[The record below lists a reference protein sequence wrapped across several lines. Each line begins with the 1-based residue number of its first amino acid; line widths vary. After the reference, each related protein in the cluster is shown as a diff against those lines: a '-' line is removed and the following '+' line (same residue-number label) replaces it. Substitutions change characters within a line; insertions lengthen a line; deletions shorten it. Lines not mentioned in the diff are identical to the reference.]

1 MHGSSSR
8 SILIISGLLTLLVLS
23 GAALAIGFHNGW
35 LRSGS
40 GAAPPEAIGAD
51 SQPSDAG
58 NDGAAP
64 MGAQP
69 SAVGSTQTTTQ
80 DEAAVYRQKL
90 DEAYRALDDAY
101 AQIRVLQAPQV
112 RLASNSDDRDER
124 GTGRDGNDDDRE
136 RRSRRHDSD
145 DH

>member
-1 MHGSSSR
+1 MHSFSNR

-23 GAALAIGFHNGW
+23 GGALALGFYNGW

-40 GAAPPEAIGAD
+40 GAATAEAIGAD
-51 SQPSDAG
+51 SQPSDAR

-64 MGAQP
+64 IGARP
-69 SAVGSTQTTTQ
+69 SAVGSTQTATQ

-90 DEAYRALDDAY
+90 DDAYRALDDAY

-112 RLASNSDDRDER
+112 RLASSDDSDER
-124 GTGRDGNDDDRE
+124 RTGHDGNDDDRE

>member
-1 MHGSSSR
+1 MDRSANR
-8 SILIISGLLTLLVLS
+8 SILIIACLLTLLVLS
-23 GAALAIGFHNGW
+23 GGGLALGFHNGW
-35 LRSGS
+35 LRTGS
-40 GAAPPEAIGAD
+40 GVATPEAIGAH
-51 SQPSDAG
+51 SQRNDARNG
-58 NDGAAP
+58 SAGPIGAR
-64 MGAQP
+64 P
-69 SAVGSTQTTTQ
+69 SAVVSAPTVTQ

-112 RLASNSDDRDER
+112 RLASIDDRDAG
-124 GTGRDGNDDDRE
+124 GTGHDGDDDRRE

>member
-1 MHGSSSR
+1 MHSSSNR

-23 GAALAIGFHNGW
+23 GAALALGFHNGW
-35 LRSGS
+35 LRSGP
-40 GAAPPEAIGAD
+40 GTAPPVAIGAD
-51 SQPSDAG
+51 SQPGDAG

-64 MGAQP
+64 MGAKP
-69 SAVGSTQTTTQ
+69 PAVDSTQTMTRE
-80 DEAAVYRQKL
+80 EAAVYRQKL

-112 RLASNSDDRDER
+112 RMASSSDDSDER
-124 GTGRDGNDDDRE
+124 GTGPDGNDDDRE

>member
-1 MHGSSSR
+1 MHSFSNR

-23 GAALAIGFHNGW
+23 GGALALGFHNGW

-40 GAAPPEAIGAD
+40 GAATPEAIGAD
-51 SQPSDAG
+51 SQPSDTR
-58 NDGAAP
+58 NDGASLIA
-64 MGAQP
+64 AKP
-69 SAVGSTQTTTQ
+69 SAVGSTQTTSHA
-80 DEAAVYRQKL
+80 DAAVYRQKL

-112 RLASNSDDRDER
+112 RLASSDDSDER
-124 GTGRDGNDDDRE
+124 DTGHDGNDDVRK